1 MAGRDSSEVLFDHRA
16 PRAGRAARLRGAL
29 LVSAIAALLVLPPL
43 GRQTITTSD
52 EARFPLLARDMI
64 ERGAWFDVHV
74 REKQYRNK
82 PPLYPWSIATLS
94 LLSGRVTE
102 ATAQLPV
109 ALAAIGAALFTFL
122 LGDRLFNARTGLW
135 AGVILATSYGFFQ
148 HSQKILPDMLVVC
161 FAAAAGYAFWRATL
175 QRPSRWALV
184 FFYAALAFGVFAKG
198 PVGLLPLLAAAVWLW
213 TEERWSGLKRL
224 WNPLGVMIFGIVT
237 GSWLGPF
244 LVLGTESFAKTVLW
258 RNWLDWY
265 LGVPAPE
272 QLALVV
278 LNGLFGFMPWTLVA
292 LLAVVSAARAW
303 RNPAVRF
310 ALLWFAV
317 PLAVILPAESQRARY
332 LLSIYP
338 GAALLV
344 AWWIDAYGTV
354 SGPAKRVI
362 AWGALACSM
371 AGIGTLVAADWF
383 RTSQHYFIPRL
394 SWEAVPLMGAMAVM
408 GIALCWGLWRG
419 RPTLLVSGVVG
430 AMVVILGYGT
440 QLHIGWVNERQDFR
454 GLAARVGRHAL
465 NTDARV
471 FGGRF
476 FQIDFYL
483 GRPLLRIRTLEEFNE
498 YVARPDRPVVVLPG
512 RVWGLIQGRISPHI
526 AVVDRMQVRGQNM
539 LIVRVSEPGS
549 DGPGRQ

>member
-1 MAGRDSSEVLFDHRA
+1 M
-16 PRAGRAARLRGAL
+16 
-29 LVSAIAALLVLPPL
+29 
-43 GRQTITTSD
+43 
-52 EARFPLLARDMI
+52 
-64 ERGAWFDVHV
+64 
-74 REKQYRNK
+74 
-82 PPLYPWSIATLS
+82 
-94 LLSGRVTE
+94 
-102 ATAQLPV
+102 
-109 ALAAIGAALFTFL
+109 
-122 LGDRLFNARTGLW
+122 
-135 AGVILATSYGFFQ
+135 ILATSYGFFH
-148 HSQKILPDMLVVC
+148 HSQKILPDMLMVC
-161 FAAAAGYAFWRATL
+161 FASAAGYAFWRATL
-175 QRPSRWALV
+175 QRPSWWALV
-184 FFYAALAFGVFAKG
+184 FFYAALAFGVFSKG

-237 GSWLGPF
+237 GSWLAPF

-272 QLALVV
+272 RLALVV

-317 PLAVILPAESQRARY
+317 PLAVILPSESQRARY

-344 AWWIDAYGTV
+344 AWWMDAYGTV

-362 AWGALACSM
+362 ALGALACSM

-383 RTSQHYFIPRL
+383 QTSQQYFIPQL
-394 SWEAVPLMGAMAVM
+394 SWEVVPLVCAMALM
-408 GIALCWGLWRG
+408 GIALGWGLWMG

-440 QLHIGWVNERQDFR
+440 QLYIGWVNERQDFR
-454 GLAARVGRHAL
+454 SLAASVGRHAV
-465 NTDARV
+465 NTEARV

-498 YVARPDRPVVVLPG
+498 FVARPDHPVVVLPG
-512 RVWGLIQGRISPHI
+512 RVWELIHGRISPHI
-526 AVVDRMQVRGQNM
+526 AVVDRREVRGQNM
-539 LIVRVSEPGS
+539 LIVRTSEPGS
-549 DGPGRQ
+549 EGPGRE